1 MRSTPTD
8 LPATHPGQRAIVDQ
22 DGSASLR
29 RGGAHPTVWRACGWL
44 VILAGW
50 ALLARS
56 QLDYIL
62 PGPAR
67 TWQALVELTTN
78 HQLLTALAL
87 TMGRGAAGLGVALT
101 IGVTWG
107 FLNAKFPRF
116 GYLSM
121 PMLQI
126 LMSTPGII
134 FVIVAMVWFGTNGIV
149 VVFVV
154 AAVTVP
160 LLTAAT
166 AQAFAAIDAD
176 LLEMASVFRLPRKTV
191 VRHIVVPTVA
201 PPILAATTVALG
213 QSIRVSVMAEL
224 LATASG
230 IGADIRLA
238 QINIETPDV
247 FAYALVMTAVTFCL
261 ELALVAPVKRRMSAH
276 LHTETNPAASR

>member
-1 MRSTPTD
+1 MSSNLSPIGPGHKALLDQHGRRSE
-8 LPATHPGQRAIVDQ
+8 
-22 DGSASLR
+22 R
-29 RGGAHPTVWRACGWL
+29 RGSAHPTLWRAGGWV
-44 VILAGW
+44 VILVGW

-62 PGPAR
+62 PGPMR

-78 HQLLTALAL
+78 HALLSALAL
-87 TMGRGAAGLGVALT
+87 TMGRGTVGLGVALL

-121 PMLQI
+121 PFLQI

-166 AQAFAAIDAD
+166 AQAFASIDPD
-176 LLEMASVFRLPRKTV
+176 LLEMASVFRLSRKKI
-191 VRHIVVPTVA
+191 VRQIIVPTIA

-261 ELALVAPVKRRMSAH
+261 ELVLVAPVKRRMSAH
-276 LHTETNPAASR
+276 LHDELGTSN

>member
-1 MRSTPTD
+1 MSSNLTPIG
-8 LPATHPGQRAIVDQ
+8 PGQKALLDQSGRA
-22 DGSASLR
+22 SER
-29 RGGAHPTVWRACGWL
+29 RGSAHPTLWRAGGWL
-44 VILAGW
+44 VILVGW

-62 PGPAR
+62 PGPMR
-67 TWQALVELTTN
+67 TWQALVDLTTN
-78 HQLLTALAL
+78 HALLSALAL
-87 TMGRGAAGLGVALT
+87 TMGRGAVGLGVALL

-121 PMLQI
+121 PFLQI

-166 AQAFAAIDAD
+166 AQAFASVDPD
-176 LLEMASVFRLPRKTV
+176 LVEMASVFRLSRKKI
-191 VRHIVVPTVA
+191 VRQIIVPTIA

-261 ELALVAPVKRRMSAH
+261 ELLLVAPVKRRMSAH
-276 LHTETNPAASR
+276 LHDELGTSN

>member
-1 MRSTPTD
+1 MSSNLTPIG
-8 LPATHPGQRAIVDQ
+8 PGQKALLGQGGRA
-22 DGSASLR
+22 SER
-29 RGGAHPTVWRACGWL
+29 RGSAHPTLWRAGGWL
-44 VILAGW
+44 VILVGW

-62 PGPAR
+62 PGPMR
-67 TWQALVELTTN
+67 TWQALVDLTTN
-78 HQLLTALAL
+78 HALLSALAL
-87 TMGRGAAGLGVALT
+87 TMGRGAVGLGVALL

-121 PMLQI
+121 PFLQI

-166 AQAFAAIDAD
+166 AQAFASVDPD
-176 LLEMASVFRLPRKTV
+176 LVEMASVFRLSRKKI
-191 VRHIVVPTVA
+191 VRQIIVPTIA

-261 ELALVAPVKRRMSAH
+261 ELLLVAPVKRRMSAH
-276 LHTETNPAASR
+276 LHDELGTPN

>member
-1 MRSTPTD
+1 MSSN
-8 LPATHPGQRAIVDQ
+8 LPPIGPGHKALLDQ
-22 DGSASLR
+22 DRRRSER
-29 RGGAHPTVWRACGWL
+29 RGSAHPTLWRAGGWV
-44 VILAGW
+44 VILVGW

-62 PGPAR
+62 PGPMR

-78 HQLLTALAL
+78 HALLSALAL
-87 TMGRGAAGLGVALT
+87 TMGRGAVGLGVALL

-107 FLNAKFPRF
+107 FLNVKFPRF

-121 PMLQI
+121 PFLQI

-166 AQAFAAIDAD
+166 AQAFASIDPD
-176 LLEMASVFRLPRKTV
+176 LLEMASVFRLSRKKI
-191 VRHIVVPTVA
+191 VRQIIVPTIA

-261 ELALVAPVKRRMSAH
+261 ELVLVAPVKRRMSAH
-276 LHTETNPAASR
+276 LHDELGTSN

>member
-1 MRSTPTD
+1 MSSNLTPIG
-8 LPATHPGQRAIVDQ
+8 PGQKALLDQSGRA
-22 DGSASLR
+22 SER
-29 RGGAHPTVWRACGWL
+29 RGSAHPTLWRAGGWL
-44 VILAGW
+44 VILVGW

-62 PGPAR
+62 PGPMR
-67 TWQALVELTTN
+67 TWQALVDLTTN
-78 HQLLTALAL
+78 HALLSALAL
-87 TMGRGAAGLGVALT
+87 TMGRGAVGLGVALL

-121 PMLQI
+121 PFLQI

-166 AQAFAAIDAD
+166 AQAFASVDPD
-176 LLEMASVFRLPRKTV
+176 LVEMASVFRLSRKKI
-191 VRHIVVPTVA
+191 VRQIIVPTIA

-261 ELALVAPVKRRMSAH
+261 ELLLVAPVKRRMSAH
-276 LHTETNPAASR
+276 LHDELGTPN

>member
-1 MRSTPTD
+1 MSSNLPPLGSGHNALLDRGGRS
-8 LPATHPGQRAIVDQ
+8 
-22 DGSASLR
+22 SER
-29 RGGAHPTVWRACGWL
+29 RGGAHPTLWRAGGWL
-44 VILAGW
+44 VILVGW

-62 PGPAR
+62 PGPMR

-78 HQLLTALAL
+78 QALLSALAL
-87 TMGRGAAGLGVALT
+87 TMGRGAVGLGVALL

-107 FLNAKFPRF
+107 FLNAKLPRF

-121 PMLQI
+121 PFLQI

-166 AQAFAAIDAD
+166 AQAFAAIDPD
-176 LLEMASVFRLPRKTV
+176 LLEMASVFRLSRKKV
-191 VRHIVVPTVA
+191 VRQIIVPTIA

-261 ELALVAPVKRRMSAH
+261 ELVLVAPVKRRMSAH
-276 LHTETNPAASR
+276 LHDELGTSN

>member
-1 MRSTPTD
+1 MSSNLTPIG
-8 LPATHPGQRAIVDQ
+8 PGQKALLDQGGRA
-22 DGSASLR
+22 SER
-29 RGGAHPTVWRACGWL
+29 RGSAHPTLWRAGGWL
-44 VILAGW
+44 VILVGW

-62 PGPAR
+62 PGPMR
-67 TWQALVELTTN
+67 TWQALVDLTTN
-78 HQLLTALAL
+78 HALLSALAL
-87 TMGRGAAGLGVALT
+87 TMGRGAVGLGVALL

-121 PMLQI
+121 PFLQI

-166 AQAFAAIDAD
+166 GQAFASVDPD
-176 LLEMASVFRLPRKTV
+176 LVEMASVFRLSRKKI
-191 VRHIVVPTVA
+191 VRQIIVPTIA

-261 ELALVAPVKRRMSAH
+261 ELLLVAPVKRRMSAH
-276 LHTETNPAASR
+276 LHDELGTPN

>member
-1 MRSTPTD
+1 MSSNLPPIGPGHNALLDQGGRS
-8 LPATHPGQRAIVDQ
+8 
-22 DGSASLR
+22 SER
-29 RGGAHPTVWRACGWL
+29 RGGGHPTLWRAGGWL
-44 VILAGW
+44 VILVGW

-62 PGPAR
+62 PGPMR

-78 HQLLTALAL
+78 QALLSALAL
-87 TMGRGAAGLGVALT
+87 TMGRGAVGLGVALL

-121 PMLQI
+121 PFLQI

-166 AQAFAAIDAD
+166 AQAFAAIDPD
-176 LLEMASVFRLPRKTV
+176 LLEMASVFRLSRKKV
-191 VRHIVVPTVA
+191 VRQIIVPTIA

-261 ELALVAPVKRRMSAH
+261 ELVLVAPVKRRMSAH
-276 LHTETNPAASR
+276 LHDELGTSN

>member
-1 MRSTPTD
+1 MSSNLTPIG
-8 LPATHPGQRAIVDQ
+8 PGQKALLDQ
-22 DGSASLR
+22 GGQASER
-29 RGGAHPTVWRACGWL
+29 RGSAHPTLWRAGGWL
-44 VILAGW
+44 VILVGW

-62 PGPAR
+62 PGPMR
-67 TWQALVELTTN
+67 TWQALVDLTTN
-78 HQLLTALAL
+78 HALLSALAL
-87 TMGRGAAGLGVALT
+87 TMGRGAVGLGVALL

-121 PMLQI
+121 PFLQI

-166 AQAFAAIDAD
+166 AQAFASVDPD
-176 LLEMASVFRLPRKTV
+176 LVEMASVFRLSRKKI
-191 VRHIVVPTVA
+191 VRQIIVPTIA

-261 ELALVAPVKRRMSAH
+261 ELLLVAPVKRRMSAH
-276 LHTETNPAASR
+276 LHDELGTPN

>member
-1 MRSTPTD
+1 MSSN
-8 LPATHPGQRAIVDQ
+8 LPPIGPGQNALLDQ
-22 DGSASLR
+22 SGRTSER
-29 RGGAHPTVWRACGWL
+29 RGGAHPTLWRAGGWL
-44 VILAGW
+44 VILVGW

-62 PGPAR
+62 PGPMR

-78 HQLLTALAL
+78 QALLSALAL
-87 TMGRGAAGLGVALT
+87 TMGRGAVGLGVALL

-116 GYLSM
+116 AYLSM
-121 PMLQI
+121 PFLQI

-166 AQAFAAIDAD
+166 AQAFAATDPD
-176 LLEMASVFRLPRKTV
+176 LLEMASVFRLSRKMV
-191 VRHIVVPTVA
+191 VRQIIVPTIA

-261 ELALVAPVKRRMSAH
+261 ELVLVAPVKRRMSAH
-276 LHTETNPAASR
+276 LHDELGTSN

>member
-1 MRSTPTD
+1 MSSN
-8 LPATHPGQRAIVDQ
+8 LPPIGPGQNALLDQ
-22 DGSASLR
+22 GGRSSER
-29 RGGAHPTVWRACGWL
+29 RGGAHPTLWRAGGWL
-44 VILAGW
+44 VILVGW

-62 PGPAR
+62 PGPMR

-78 HQLLTALAL
+78 QALLSALAL
-87 TMGRGAAGLGVALT
+87 TMGRGAVGLGVALL

-121 PMLQI
+121 PFLQI

-166 AQAFAAIDAD
+166 AQAFAAIDPD
-176 LLEMASVFRLPRKTV
+176 LLEMASVFRLPRKKV
-191 VRHIVVPTVA
+191 VRQIIVPTIA

-261 ELALVAPVKRRMSAH
+261 ELVLVAPVKRRMSAH
-276 LHTETNPAASR
+276 LHDELGTSN

>member
-1 MRSTPTD
+1 MPSTPTNLTPTCPGQNALFGQGRQ
-8 LPATHPGQRAIVDQ
+8 LPA
-22 DGSASLR
+22 R
-29 RGGAHPTVWRACGWL
+29 RGVPHAALWRAGGWL
-44 VILAGW
+44 IILAGW

-78 HQLLTALAL
+78 HALLSALAL
-87 TMGRGAAGLGVALT
+87 TLGRGAAGLGVAVI
-101 IGVTWG
+101 IGVAWG
-107 FLNAKFPRF
+107 WLNAKFPRF

-121 PMLQI
+121 PLMQI

-154 AAVTVP
+154 GAVTVP

-166 AQAFAAIDAD
+166 AQAFGAIDPD
-176 LLEMASVFRLPRKTV
+176 LLEMARVFRLEARKV
-191 VRHIVVPTVA
+191 VRHIVVPSVA
-201 PPILAATTVALG
+201 PPILAAATVALG

-247 FAYALVMTAVTFCL
+247 FAYALVMTAVTFSL
-261 ELALVAPVKRRMSAH
+261 ELLLVAPVKGRMTSHLHDDAH
-276 LHTETNPAASR
+276 LTT